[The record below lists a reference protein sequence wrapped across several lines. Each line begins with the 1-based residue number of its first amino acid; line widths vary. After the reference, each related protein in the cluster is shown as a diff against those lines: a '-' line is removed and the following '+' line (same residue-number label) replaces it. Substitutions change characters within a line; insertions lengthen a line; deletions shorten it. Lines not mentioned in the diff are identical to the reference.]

1 MRPRVEIGG
10 RVVGFE
16 HLQPSASVVEVEPG
30 VYSVLI
36 DGRSYE
42 VRVERNSE
50 GLAVTVAGRRFLAEV
65 LDPRRLAGKPRSFGG
80 EGRQHVTAP
89 MPGKVVRLLVAEGD
103 SVEAGQGLLVVEAM
117 KMQNEMKAP
126 KAGRVAALPV
136 GEGATVGAGE
146 LLAAIE

>member
-10 RVVGFE
+10 RAVDFE

-42 VRVERNSE
+42 VQVERNSE
-50 GLAVTVAGRRFLAEV
+50 GLAVTVAGRRFVAQVE
-65 LDPRRLAGKPRSFGG
+65 DPRRLSRRAKSFQR
-80 EGRQHVTAP
+80 EGRQNLTAP

-103 SVEAGQGLLVVEAM
+103 LVEAGQGVLVVEAM